1 MFVKN
6 IQAGIID
13 GTSFTGLNGY
23 KIILNQNIDPDK
35 SVVLIRGSNTITSG
49 TASYEFFEDVSLR
62 TINSITIKAATN
74 AAIILRCSW
83 QVIEFA

>member
-6 IQAGIID
+6 IQSGIIN
-13 GTSFTGLNGY
+13 GTSFTGLTGY
-23 KIILNQNIDPDK
+23 KITLNQNINPDK
-35 SVVLIRGSNTITSG
+35 SVVLIGGSNISG
-49 TASYEFFEDVSLR
+49 TTPYEFFEDVSLR

-74 AAIILRCSW
+74 STIILRCSW